1 MTMGQKQGRE
11 KFKIDDASNILESI
25 ETNNYRNEFDLNW
38 NKNDNSEI
46 YKSRKSY
53 SK

>member
-11 KFKIDDASNILESI
+11 KFKIDDVNNILERI

-38 NKNDNSEI
+38 NKNANGEI
-46 YKSRKSY
+46 YKSNK
-53 SK
+53 